1 MRAHKAQM
9 KRRKE
14 RTEEAGFIFE
24 RFLLPYQVS

>member
-14 RTEEAGFIFE
+14 RPEEAGFIFE
-24 RFLLPYQVS
+24 RFLLSIK

>member
-24 RFLLPYQVS
+24 RFLLSIK